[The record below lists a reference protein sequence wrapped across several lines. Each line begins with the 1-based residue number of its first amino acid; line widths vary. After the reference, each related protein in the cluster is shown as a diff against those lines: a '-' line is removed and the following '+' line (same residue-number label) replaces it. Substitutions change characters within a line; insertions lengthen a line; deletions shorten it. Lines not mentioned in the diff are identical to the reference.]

1 MAVQIQQRGDTAAA
15 WSAANPVLAA
25 REIGWETDTRKCK
38 MGNGSTAWNSL
49 PYANTASA
57 VAEPVTEVSI
67 TGGTATLD
75 CGAGLARNF
84 TLLMTGNAALAVS
97 NLAGAS
103 KVTEFELQITQD
115 GTGGR
120 TLSLPGT
127 FKPLGGSDTAIA
139 LGANS
144 VTVLSAKTFDNG
156 TTWRYAMQES
166 A

>member
-1 MAVQIQQRGDTAAA
+1 MSVQIQQRGDTAAA
-15 WSAANPVLAA
+15 WSTVNPVLAE

-49 PYANTASA
+49 PYANTAA
-57 VAEPVTEVSI
+57 VAEPVTAVSI

-84 TLLMTGNAALAVS
+84 TLSMTGNAALAVS
-97 NLAGAS
+97 NLAGAG